1 MKLASLFALFA
12 LGNAECQLDFDME
25 GKMLT
30 REIVLSQIA
39 ADCNE
44 ANNVTSIYVLNASLP
59 FDNENGTLFEGLF
72 QVQELA
78 IWYSPNLQLIA

>member
-1 MKLASLFALFA
+1 
-12 LGNAECQLDFDME
+12 ME

-44 ANNVTSIYVLNASLP
+44 ASNVTSIYVLNASLP